1 MEYYWENTEFRY
13 IYFTANKSFWDK
25 LKSNYK
31 VMHDTEYVMPEKL
44 KNRIASFYTKNYTK
58 EKLKNIMWGRFS
70 IKK

>member
-1 MEYYWENTEFRY
+1 ML
-13 IYFTANKSFWDK
+13 K
-25 LKSNYK
+25 LNYK
-31 VMHDTEYVMPEKL
+31 FIHDTKYVMPEKL